1 MKPLY
6 KFVACSLVALGA
18 LGLSTDFLSA
28 SEFRYLVPGNIV
40 MTLEPGPET
49 VGPKSLPLIAT
60 VRAKIGTPKNVE
72 VYFESTPDMNVYPEK
87 ASLSALA
94 TEPLKTRVTIT
105 KTGTLP
111 KGVDNESWVRM
122 RVVYEPDYESL
133 LRMVENPSRYPDP
146 NERQRLVDR
155 IMKNSEKRARQ
166 TDAVRY
172 FPALHAREN

>member
-6 KFVACSLVALGA
+6 KFVACSLVAIGA
-18 LGLSTDFLSA
+18 LGAAKLLPA

-40 MTLEPGPET
+40 MTLEPSPDAIGFE
-49 VGPKSLPLIAT
+49 SLPLTAT
-60 VRAKIGTPKNVE
+60 VRAKVGTPKNIDVF
-72 VYFESTPDMNVYPEK
+72 FESTPDLKVYPEK
-87 ASLSALA
+87 MSLSALA

-105 KTGTLP
+105 KTGTPP
-111 KGVDNESWVRM
+111 KGVENESWVRM

-133 LRMVENPSRYPDP
+133 LQMVENPSRYPDP

-172 FPALHAREN
+172 FPALHTREN

>member
-6 KFVACSLVALGA
+6 KFAACFLIAIGGLGA
-18 LGLSTDFLSA
+18 AELLPA

-40 MTLEPGPET
+40 MTLEPSPEAI
-49 VGPKSLPLIAT
+49 GLESQPLIAT
-60 VRAKIGTPKNVE
+60 VRAKVGTPKNID
-72 VYFESTPDMNVYPEK
+72 VYFESTPDLTVFPEK
-87 ASLSALA
+87 TSFAALA

-105 KTGTLP
+105 KTGTPP
-111 KGVDNESWVRM
+111 KGVENESWVRM

-133 LRMVENPSRYPDP
+133 LQMVENPSRYPDP
-146 NERQRLVDR
+146 NERRRLVDR

-172 FPALHAREN
+172 FPALHTREN

>member
-6 KFVACSLVALGA
+6 KLITCALIAYGTLGA
-18 LGLSTDFLSA
+18 FADSVQA

-40 MTLEPGPET
+40 MTLEPGPEAL
-49 VGPKSLPLIAT
+49 GPKSLPLVAT
-60 VRAKIGTPKNVE
+60 VRAKVGTPRNVD
-72 VYFESTPDMNVYPEK
+72 VFFESTPDLKVYPEK
-87 ASLSALA
+87 TSLVALA
-94 TEPLKTRVTIT
+94 TEPLKTKVTIT

-111 KGVDNESWVRM
+111 KGVDDESWIRM

-133 LRMVENPSRYPDP
+133 LRVVENPSRYPDP

-172 FPALHAREN
+172 FPFLHASEN